1 MKSMVIYYSYS
12 GNTKKVAK
20 TLVEALKAKGEV
32 EELELQALD
41 ESKSFFGQCGRA
53 FQHKRAR
60 IADVKTDLSGY
71 DLVCFGTPIWA
82 FAPTPAMNT
91 YLDKC
96 TGIQGKEVVL
106 FCTYGS
112 GTGRDKC
119 LDYMQKILADKGA
132 KGFKRFSVQQGKVD
146 SYRFT
151 DVSSS

>member
-1 MKSMVIYYSYS
+1 MKSIVIYYSYS
-12 GNTKKVAK
+12 GNTKKVAGA
-20 TLVEALKAKGEV
+20 LAEALKARGEV

-53 FQHKRAR
+53 FQHKRAQ

-71 DLVCFGTPIWA
+71 GLICFGTPIWA

-96 TGIQGKEVVL
+96 GGINGKDVIL

-112 GTGRDKC
+112 GTGKEKC

-132 KGFKRFSVQQGKVD
+132 RGFKRFSIQQGRAA
-146 SYRFT
+146 SYRFPAEL
-151 DVSSS
+151 